1 MMTIIQDLKIEFN
14 KYVETL
20 NFTQAEINVELKT
33 SIIELENLIIELEN
47 SIIELENSIIEL
59 ENSRESLKSQTN
71 QREDKDSKIK
81 YRN

>member
-1 MMTIIQDLKIEFN
+1 MEIMTITQDLKIGFN

-20 NFTQAEINVELKT
+20 NLTQAEMNVELK
-33 SIIELENLIIELEN
+33 
-47 SIIELENSIIEL
+47 NSIIEL
-59 ENSRESLKSQTN
+59 ENSRESLKSQMN

>member
-1 MMTIIQDLKIEFN
+1 MMTIIQDLKREFT

-20 NFTQAEINVELKT
+20 NLTQAGINVKLK
-33 SIIELENLIIELEN
+33 N
-47 SIIELENSIIEL
+47 SITEL
-59 ENSRESLKSQTN
+59 ENSRESLKSQMN

>member
-1 MMTIIQDLKIEFN
+1 MMTIIQDLKREFT

-20 NFTQAEINVELKT
+20 NLTQAGINVELK
-33 SIIELENLIIELEN
+33 N
-47 SIIELENSIIEL
+47 SITEL
-59 ENSRESLKSQTN
+59 ENSRESLKSQMN

>member
-1 MMTIIQDLKIEFN
+1 MEIMTITQDLKIGLN

-20 NFTQAEINVELKT
+20 NLTQAEMNVELK
-33 SIIELENLIIELEN
+33 
-47 SIIELENSIIEL
+47 NSIIEL
-59 ENSRESLKSQTN
+59 ENSRESLKSQMN

>member
-1 MMTIIQDLKIEFN
+1 MSLIPHNTNIRLMKMMTIIQDLKREFT

-20 NFTQAEINVELKT
+20 NLTQAGINVELK
-33 SIIELENLIIELEN
+33 N
-47 SIIELENSIIEL
+47 SITEL
-59 ENSRESLKSQTN
+59 ENSRESLKSQMN